1 MLCCT
6 CAPQTAV
13 FLATQ
18 NGGQYPDFCLLS
30 ISRLVVRY
38 CYCTRKMSYFVRT
51 LPLLIVTIYV
61 LPSVHTDQYFIKVLP
76 GFAETRSRR
85 GKLPT
90 VLVYQQCTDYQ
101 VDYGNV
107 SSPLS
112 STLPP
117 PCPYPY
123 TSSLLSPST
132 LFPPHSYSRENMG
145 TIWWHQS
152 QAMISLFSL
161 TMKASQRTKVSGLF
175 SHPQCLHQSTQH
187 ESITYV
193 QLAPS
198 ETIR

>member
-1 MLCCT
+1 MFGCEVLHK
-6 CAPQTAV
+6 V
-13 FLATQ
+13 
-18 NGGQYPDFCLLS
+18 
-30 ISRLVVRY
+30 
-38 CYCTRKMSYFVRT
+38 YCTRKMSYFVRT

-61 LPSVHTDQYFIKVLP
+61 LHPHTQISISLKFYQDLQKH
-76 GFAETRSRR
+76 GAEGVSW
-85 GKLPT
+85 PA
-90 VLVYQQCTDYQ
+90 VLVYQLCTDYQ
-101 VDYGNV
+101 VDDGNV

-152 QAMISLFSL
+152 QAMTSLFSL

-193 QLAPS
+193 
-198 ETIR
+198 